1 MGVIVIPKIKIKK
14 QSIQKLK
21 KKKKKRER
29 RENRGDE
36 ERGGVEIDTRKKREL
51 MRKN

>member
-21 KKKKKRER
+21 KKKNSGNGVDIGDMR
-29 RENRGDE
+29 RGD
-36 ERGGVEIDTRKKREL
+36 DLK
-51 MRKN
+51 

>member
-21 KKKKKRER
+21 EKKKT
-29 RENRGDE
+29 
-36 ERGGVEIDTRKKREL
+36 VAMEL
-51 MRKN
+51 I